1 MQHAS
6 HSCLRV
12 LHQYFIVIVSER
24 GVIEDELVELMEE
37 LLEAITPGVP
47 DHDRI
52 GICFLY
58 PLVVLDVPDLVDYKE
73 IKGVA
78 HGEVALDGRVKDT
91 KVHFRASSSEV
102 SKVMMR
108 SRIGFPYLVSP
119 IWK

>member
-73 IKGVA
+73 IKG
-78 HGEVALDGRVKDT
+78 
-91 KVHFRASSSEV
+91 
-102 SKVMMR
+102 
-108 SRIGFPYLVSP
+108 
-119 IWK
+119 